1 MTQTQNDPV
10 ALGMA
15 ALKARDMPS
24 AAEWLRAAA
33 RSIPADAMPWVALAN
48 AELALGEANAA
59 EQAID
64 RQLERAIRDVGAL
77 LLKGLLRERA
87 SDARAAASFY
97 RSAIAQFGA
106 DGKVPPSLQQL
117 LAHAQEFL
125 AQADGEFGTYL
136 SEKMGEGLSPVM
148 VEALEL
154 LTGQRQLYFQQPSVF
169 YYPGLTQRRFFDVH
183 EFPWLAEMLTFLP
196 AMQAELAAVL
206 ADEGTG
212 FDPYVRRQ
220 PHRPAPNNP
229 LLDNDAWGA
238 FHFWRDGAIVT
249 ANADRCPAT
258 MAALALAPM
267 PRILGRSPNA
277 HWSRLKPGAH
287 IAPHVGM
294 LNCRLICHIP
304 ILTAPACTLRV
315 GSETRTWE
323 PGIPLVFDDSIEHEA
338 RNAGDQDRVVLLFEI
353 WRPEVPEVDRASIA
367 RMLEVIGDY
376 GLDG

>member
-1 MTQTQNDPV
+1 
-10 ALGMA
+10 MA
-15 ALKARDMPS
+15 ALQARDMP
-24 AAEWLRAAA
+24 RAADLLRTAA
-33 RSIPADAMPWVALAN
+33 RTVPASQMLWVALAN
-48 AELALGEANAA
+48 AELALGHSAAA

-64 RQLERAIRDVGAL
+64 RQLEQAMRDVGAL

-97 RSAIAQFGA
+97 RAAIAQATA

-117 LAHAQEFL
+117 LTHAQGYL
-125 AQADGEFGTYL
+125 SQADSKFTEFL
-136 SEKMGEGLSPVM
+136 SEKIGQDLSPVM
-148 VEALEL
+148 AEALEL

-169 YYPGLTQRRFFDVH
+169 YYPGLAQRRFFEPHD
-183 EFPWLAEMLTFLP
+183 FPWLAEMLAFVP
-196 AMQAELAAVL
+196 AMQVELAAIL
-206 ADEGTG
+206 ADGAAG

-229 LLDNDAWGA
+229 LLDDNSWGA
-238 FHFWRDGAIVT
+238 FHFWRDGEIVS
-249 ANADRCPAT
+249 ASADRCPAT

-267 PRILGRSPNA
+267 PRVAGRSPNA

-323 PGIPLVFDDSIEHEA
+323 QGIPLMFDDSIEHEA
-338 RNAGDQDRVVLLFEI
+338 RNAGEQERVVLLFEV
-353 WRPEVPEVDRASIA
+353 WHPEVPDADRDTIA
-367 RMLEVIGDY
+367 RMLEAIGDY
-376 GLDG
+376 T

>member
-1 MTQTQNDPV
+1 
-10 ALGMA
+10 MA
-15 ALKARDMPS
+15 R
-24 AAEWLRAAA
+24 AAELLRGAA
-33 RSIPADAMPWVALAN
+33 RSVAAADMPWVALAN
-48 AELALGEANAA
+48 AELALGQPDAA
-59 EQAID
+59 EKAID

-87 SDARAAASFY
+87 DDARAAVSFY
-97 RSAIAQFGA
+97 RSAIAQTGA

-117 LAHAQEFL
+117 LAHAHEFL
-125 AQADGEFGTYL
+125 AQAEGEFDAFL
-136 SEKMGEGLSPVM
+136 SEKIGKDLSPVM
-148 VEALEL
+148 AEALEL

-169 YYPGLTQRRFFDVH
+169 YYPGLAQRRFFEVH

-196 AMQAELAAVL
+196 AMQNELAAVL
-206 ADEGTG
+206 ADGAAG

-238 FHFWRDGAIVT
+238 FHFWRDGEIV
-249 ANADRCPAT
+249 AVNAERCPAT
-258 MAALALAPM
+258 MAALAHAPM
-267 PRILGRSPNA
+267 PRIVGRSPNA

-304 ILTAPACTLRV
+304 ILAAPACTLRV

-323 PGIPLVFDDSIEHEA
+323 PGVPLVFDDSIEHEA
-338 RNAGDQDRVVLLFEI
+338 LNAGEQERVVLLFEI
-353 WRPEVPEVDRASIA
+353 WRPEVPDADRAAIA
-367 RMLEVIGDY
+367 RMLEAIGEY
-376 GLDG
+376 G